1 MIQSNIII
9 TSINKCRIWA
19 NGAFAVVAAVAA
31 VAVVTTVAA
40 VAAVA
45 AVTTVAAVATIVT
58 YAAVAAEMDGPTG
71 HKAREIITASF
82 VHTFIELKL

>member
-31 VAVVTTVAA
+31 VAV
-40 VAAVA
+40 VA

-82 VHTFIELKL
+82 VHTFIELKYSYCDD

>member
-9 TSINKCRIWA
+9 TSINKSRIWA
-19 NGAFAVVAAVAA
+19 NVAFAE

-45 AVTTVAAVATIVT
+45 AVTTVAAVATVVT
-58 YAAVAAEMDGPTG
+58 YAAVAAEIDVQTG
-71 HKAREIITASF
+71 HTAREKRSLLVIGPGKAWR
-82 VHTFIELKL
+82 

>member
-9 TSINKCRIWA
+9 ASINKSRIWA
-19 NGAFAVVAAVAA
+19 NVAFAAVAA
-31 VAVVTTVAA
+31 VTT

-45 AVTTVAAVATIVT
+45 AVTTVAAVATVVT

-71 HKAREIITASF
+71 HTAREIITASF
-82 VHTFIELKL
+82 VHIFIELKLSIN

>member
-19 NGAFAVVAAVAA
+19 NGAFAAVAA

-40 VAAVA
+40 VA
-45 AVTTVAAVATIVT
+45 TVVT
-58 YAAVAAEMDGPTG
+58 YAAVAAEMDGTTG
-71 HKAREIITASF
+71 HTAREIITASF
-82 VHTFIELKL
+82 VHIFIELKLSIN

>member
-1 MIQSNIII
+1 MIQCNIII

-31 VAVVTTVAA
+31 VAV
-40 VAAVA
+40 VA